1 MASSLT
7 LRVSVSFNR
16 MRYIADF
23 KLPRHSTMSAVPKT
37 LLTEAEYLAFER
49 ASEFRHEFHRGEI
62 FAMAGAS
69 ESHNMITVAL
79 ASGLLVQ
86 LRGKPCRVY
95 SHDMRVR
102 ARHSKTYTYPD
113 IIVACPPI
121 EFLDDKR
128 DTLLNPQVV
137 IEVLSPSTEAY
148 DRGRKFDFYREAPS
162 LQQYVLVSQDSQ
174 RAVSYIRQSDGVAWL
189 MVPLDHASASIEFPS
204 LGISVPLSEI
214 YRDVELSVTPPHE
227 TSAAPNERPSAATS

>member
-7 LRVSVSFNR
+7 LRASVSFNR
-16 MRYIADF
+16 VRYIADF
-23 KLPRHSTMSAVPKT
+23 QLPRHPTMSAVPKT

-49 ASEFRHEFHRGEI
+49 AAEFRHEFHRGEI

-69 ESHNMITVAL
+69 ESHNLV
-79 ASGLLVQ
+79 SGNLFTELNVQ
-86 LRGKPCRVY
+86 LKGKGCRPYTHDMRVY
-95 SHDMRVR
+95 SHE
-102 ARHSKTYTYPD
+102 SKTYTYPD
-113 IIVACPPI
+113 IVVACPPI

-189 MVPLDHASASIEFPS
+189 MLPLDDASASIEFPS
-204 LGISVPLSEI
+204 LGVSVPLSEI
-214 YRDVELSVTPPHE
+214 YRDVELSVPPPHE
-227 TSAAPNERPSAATS
+227 TNAAPNERPAAVTS

>member
-1 MASSLT
+1 
-7 LRVSVSFNR
+7 
-16 MRYIADF
+16 
-23 KLPRHSTMSAVPKT
+23 MSAVLKT

-69 ESHNMITVAL
+69 ESHNLVAGNL
-79 ASGLLVQ
+79 FMELNVRLK
-86 LRGKPCRVY
+86 GKSCRPY

-102 ARHSKTYTYPD
+102 ASLSKTYTYPD
-113 IIVACPPI
+113 IVVACPPI
-121 EFLDDKR
+121 EFLDEKR

-189 MVPLDHASASIEFPS
+189 MLPLDDASASIEFPS
-204 LGISVPLSEI
+204 LGVRIPLSEI

-227 TSAAPNERPSAATS
+227 TSTAPNERPSAATS

>member
-1 MASSLT
+1 
-7 LRVSVSFNR
+7 
-16 MRYIADF
+16 
-23 KLPRHSTMSAVPKT
+23 MSAVPKT
-37 LLTEAEYLAFER
+37 LLTEAEYLVFER
-49 ASEFRHEFHRGEI
+49 AAEFQHEFHRGEI

-69 ESHNMITVAL
+69 ESHNMIKAAL

-86 LRGKPCRVY
+86 LRGKAYRVY
-95 SHDMRVR
+95 STDMRVR
-102 ARHSKTYTYPD
+102 ASLSKTYTYPD
-113 IIVACPPI
+113 IVVACPPI

-189 MVPLDHASASIEFPS
+189 MVPLDDASASIEFPS
-204 LGISVPLSEI
+204 LGVSVPLTEI
-214 YRDVELSVTPPHE
+214 YRDVELNVTPPQE
-227 TSAAPNERPSAATS
+227 TNAAPNERP

>member
-1 MASSLT
+1 
-7 LRVSVSFNR
+7 
-16 MRYIADF
+16 
-23 KLPRHSTMSAVPKT
+23 MSAVPKT

-49 ASEFRHEFHRGEI
+49 AAEFRHEFHRGEI

-69 ESHNMITVAL
+69 ESHTTLSLAL
-79 ASGLLVQ
+79 ASAILIQ

-102 ARHSKTYTYPD
+102 ASLSKTYTYPD
-113 IIVACPPI
+113 IVVACPPI

-189 MVPLDHASASIEFPS
+189 MLPLDDASASIEFPS
-204 LGISVPLSEI
+204 LGVSVPLSGI
-214 YRDVELSVTPPHE
+214 YRDVELSATPPHE
-227 TSAAPNERPSAATS
+227 TNAAPNERP

>member
-1 MASSLT
+1 
-7 LRVSVSFNR
+7 
-16 MRYIADF
+16 
-23 KLPRHSTMSAVPKT
+23 MSAVPKT
-37 LLTEAEYLAFER
+37 LLTEAEYLVFER
-49 ASEFRHEFHRGEI
+49 AAEFRHEFHRGEI

-69 ESHNMITVAL
+69 ESHNMIKAAL

-86 LRGKPCRVY
+86 LRGKAYRVY
-95 SHDMRVR
+95 STDMRVR
-102 ARHSKTYTYPD
+102 ASLSKTYTYPD
-113 IIVACPPI
+113 IVVACPPI

-189 MVPLDHASASIEFPS
+189 MVPLDDASASIEFPS
-204 LGISVPLSEI
+204 LGVSVPLTEI
-214 YRDVELSVTPPHE
+214 YRDVELNVTPPQE
-227 TSAAPNERPSAATS
+227 TNAAPNERP

>member
-1 MASSLT
+1 
-7 LRVSVSFNR
+7 
-16 MRYIADF
+16 
-23 KLPRHSTMSAVPKT
+23 MSAVPKT
-37 LLTEAEYLAFER
+37 LLTEAEYLVFER
-49 ASEFRHEFHRGEI
+49 AAEFQHEFHRGEI

-69 ESHNMITVAL
+69 ESHNMIKAAL

-86 LRGKPCRVY
+86 LRGKAYRVY
-95 SHDMRVR
+95 STDMRVR
-102 ARHSKTYTYPD
+102 ASLSKTYTYPD
-113 IIVACPPI
+113 IVVGCPPI

-189 MVPLDHASASIEFPS
+189 MVPLDDASASIEFPS
-204 LGISVPLSEI
+204 LGVSVPLTEI
-214 YRDVELSVTPPHE
+214 YRDVELNVTPPQE
-227 TSAAPNERPSAATS
+227 TNAAPNERP